1 MTRTSSVAVRPWL
14 GALVLLGLLNLAA
27 YGLWRWRRDH
37 RHDAV
42 ILEAAHRYGV
52 PPELVKAVVWRESRF
67 DEGAVGSKGELGLM
81 QLMETAASE
90 WADSVHATSF
100 IHEHVL
106 NPATNTLAGTFYLG
120 RLLRRYPQTDNPVV
134 YALADYNAGRGNVLR
149 WMKGAAVTN
158 SSAFLQ
164 QMTFPGTRAYV
175 QDILAKAR
183 GYASRMDSEASPGGP
198 RHDPKPR

>member
-1 MTRTSSVAVRPWL
+1 MKRTSPFAVQAWL
-14 GALVLLGLLNLAA
+14 GALLLLGLLNLAI
-27 YGLWRWRRDH
+27 YGLWRWRREH

-67 DEGAVGSKGELGLM
+67 DEGAVGTKGELGLM

-100 IHEHVL
+100 IHEHML
-106 NPATNTLAGTFYLG
+106 NPATNTLAGTFYLS

-149 WMKGAAVTN
+149 WMKGAATTN
-158 SSAFLQ
+158 SSVFLQ
-164 QMTFPGTRAYV
+164 QMTFPGTRKYI
-175 QDILAKAR
+175 QDIVAKAR
-183 GYASRMDSEASPGGP
+183 GYASSVENQ
-198 RHDPKPR
+198 

>member
-1 MTRTSSVAVRPWL
+1 MKRTSPFAVQAGL
-14 GALVLLGLLNLAA
+14 GALLLLGLLNLAI
-27 YGLWRWRRDH
+27 YGLWRWRREH

-67 DEGAVGSKGELGLM
+67 DEGAVGTKGELGLM

-100 IHEHVL
+100 IHEHML
-106 NPATNTLAGTFYLG
+106 NPATNTLAGTFYLA

-149 WMKGAAVTN
+149 WMKGAATTN
-158 SSAFLQ
+158 SSVFLQ
-164 QMTFPGTRAYV
+164 QMTFPGTRKYI
-175 QDILAKAR
+175 QDIVAR
-183 GYASRMDSEASPGGP
+183 AGGYASTAGNQ
-198 RHDPKPR
+198 